1 MFFYLNWIAW
11 TSVGAILG
19 DRVPGL
25 PALGLDFAM
34 IATFAAMVA
43 PQLKTPTPIAVAI
56 AAGSVAWLAHELPYK
71 LGLILA
77 TLIGVLVGIV
87 LDFYNRQ
94 QDSSS

>member
-1 MFFYLNWIAW
+1 MARDEIGD
-11 TSVGAILG
+11 GAQDL
-19 DRVPGL
+19 PGL
-25 PALGLDFAM
+25 GLA
-34 IATFAAMVA
+34 FAAMVA